1 MRQDIFADN
10 AKIASVTSAD
20 EGKPGK
26 YDVLNYRSISIL
38 NTFSKIYEKV
48 IKHRLVSYFDNYLSP
63 FILGHRKNY
72 NTQQVLI
79 RLLVKWRKKLDN
91 FFVGAV
97 LMDLSKAFDCIPHDL
112 IIAKLA
118 AYGIGRETLRLIY
131 CYLKSRKQCVKINN
145 TYSGYN
151 EIISGVPFLYR
162 DSLYA

>member
-1 MRQDIFADN
+1 MSR
-10 AKIASVTSAD
+10 
-20 EGKPGK
+20 
-26 YDVLNYRSISIL
+26 
-38 NTFSKIYEKV
+38 
-48 IKHRLVSYFDNYLSP
+48 

-97 LMDLSKAFDCIPHDL
+97 LMDLSKTFDCIPHDL